1 MASKTIAATRIRRL
15 NARAPAR
22 NRYVLYWMQQSQRA
36 ECNHAL
42 EYGAQRANELKQ
54 PLVVVFG
61 LMPSHS
67 EANERHYRFMLE
79 GLAETR
85 EALRKRGIGMAVVG
99 GDPPEV
105 ALGLGRDASLVVCD
119 RGYLRR
125 QKQWR
130 ARVAAGAACE
140 VVQVESDVVVPVDV
154 ASSKAE
160 YAARTL
166 RPKIARHRDDY
177 LVDLK
182 PTPLLRDSL
191 GLRLDSFDLDDLDG
205 VLASLDIDRSV
216 PAVSAFF
223 RGGTAQA
230 RARLRRFLQK
240 KFAVY
245 TDNRNKP
252 GTDDISHLSPYL
264 HFGQISAVQ
273 IALQAQAASEVSQEA
288 RDAFLEELIVRRE
301 LSMNYVNRTANY
313 DSFEALPDW
322 AKRTLREHRSDRRN
336 PAYSAEELDGA
347 QTHDPYWNAAM
358 KEMKHTGFMHNYMRM
373 YWGKKILEWSATPE
387 GAFRTALRLN
397 NRYFVDGRDA
407 NSYAGVGCVF
417 GLHDRPWGKRPIF
430 GSVRFM
436 SIDGLRR
443 KADPDRYVEKVERLT
458 SSRQR

>member
-1 MASKTIAATRIRRL
+1 MASKTIDATRIRRL
-15 NARAPAR
+15 NERPAAKK
-22 NRYVLYWMQQSQRA
+22 RYVLYWMQQSQRA
-36 ECNHAL
+36 EFNHAL
-42 EYGAQRANELKQ
+42 EYGAQRANALKQ

-61 LMPSHS
+61 LMPTHP

-85 EALRKRGIGMAVVG
+85 AALRKRGVGMAVVA

-105 ALGLGRDASLVVCD
+105 ALGLGRDASLIVCD
-119 RGYLRR
+119 RGYLRQ

-130 ARVAAGAACE
+130 ARVAAGATCE
-140 VVQVESDVVVPVDV
+140 VVEVESDVVVPADV

-166 RPKIARHRDDY
+166 RPKITRQRDAY

-182 PTPLLRDSL
+182 PTPLSSDSL
-191 GLRLDSFDLDDLDG
+191 GLRLDSLDPDDADS
-205 VLASLDIDRSV
+205 VLACLDIDRSV

-230 RARLRRFLQK
+230 RARLRQLVQK
-240 KFAVY
+240 KLAAY

-252 GTDDISHLSPYL
+252 GTDDISYLSPYL
-264 HFGQISAVQ
+264 HFGQISPIQ
-273 IALQAQAASEVSQEA
+273 IALQARAATRASQEA
-288 RDAFLEELIVRRE
+288 REAFLEELIVRRE
-301 LSMNYVNRTANY
+301 LSVNYVNRTANY

-322 AKRTLREHRSDRRN
+322 AKRTLREHGRDRRA
-336 PAYSAEELDGA
+336 PEYSAEELERA

-387 GAFRTALRLN
+387 EAFRTALRLN
-397 NRYFVDGRDA
+397 NRYFVDGRDP
-407 NSYAGVGCVF
+407 NSYAGVGWVF

-443 KADPDRYVEKVERLT
+443 KADPDAYVEKVERLCT
-458 SSRQR
+458 RAP